1 MSSSFQIEEVAF
13 HLMIEVFEELILPEK
28 FVTNLMLFYLSGG
41 VGNFGGYFP
50 LTGSYATSEF
60 AG

>member
-1 MSSSFQIEEVAF
+1 
-13 HLMIEVFEELILPEK
+13 MIEVSEELILSEK